1 MSGAAPS
8 SLRLGLDVG
17 GTKCAA
23 IVGTAGGEVVERVAW
38 PSAADR
44 GPEAMISDL
53 VRGGRELLDRHAG
66 VERVG
71 VSIGG
76 PLDADA
82 GVIHAPPNLP
92 GWDAVPLKAEL
103 EAALGLPVTVMHDA
117 AACALAEARWGVG
130 LRLSQPVTL
139 AFLTCGT
146 GMGAGLVLRG
156 EAWVGAGGRSPELGH
171 VRLTDGADDPEAFG
185 KRGCVEAWCA
195 GSSLPGVAAAAVPR
209 RWGGSGTE
217 PAPDGP
223 ALSALAAAGDADALA
238 ALALHARMTGRAAA
252 ILGDLLVPEAIV
264 LGSLAPRLGER
275 WLAAVRASFV
285 AEVLPAV
292 AERCVVEPAALGD
305 RLQDL
310 ATLAAAG

>member
-1 MSGAAPS
+1 M
-8 SLRLGLDVG
+8 RLGLDVG

-23 IVGTAGGEVVERVAW
+23 VVGTAEGEVIERVQW

-44 GPEAMISDL
+44 GPDSMIDRL
-53 VRGGRELLDRHAG
+53 VRAARGFMDRHAG
-66 VERVG
+66 VASVG

-76 PLDADA
+76 PLDAEA

-92 GWDAVPLKAEL
+92 GWDAIPLRARL
-103 EAALGLPVTVMHDA
+103 TDALGLPVRVMHDA

-130 LRLSQPVTL
+130 RGLDQPVTL

-171 VRLTDGADDPEAFG
+171 VRLTDGPDDPEAFG

-195 GSSLPGVAAAAVPR
+195 GAGLPGVAAAAAPA
-209 RWGGSGTE
+209 RWGPGGTQ
-217 PAPDGP
+217 PAPAGP

-238 ALALHARMTGRAAA
+238 TLALHARMTGRTAA
-252 ILGDLLVPEAIV
+252 ILGDLLVPGAIV

-275 WLAAVRASFV
+275 WIGQVRAAFA

-292 AERCVVEPAALGD
+292 ADRCRVVPAALGD

-310 ATLAAAG
+310 AALAAAG